1 LKPKPMLGR
10 AKMVDA
16 MAHSS
21 SKCTFKCTWGN
32 GVAIEAM
39 AKVHEYINFQQ
50 IPRPP

>member
-1 LKPKPMLGR
+1 
-10 AKMVDA
+10 MVDA
-16 MAHSS
+16 MAYSTIMR
-21 SKCTFKCTWGN
+21 TFMRTWGN